1 MKKVKSYNN
10 FVNESLITEI
20 IDPITLTFAIAG
32 IGIAFG
38 PEIMK
43 AYRSR
48 KISNADLKDLT
59 KMLSKAKAKA
69 KKYERQGLDHD
80 SAEAQSEVD
89 HIEARIDDLRGE
101 MSNHDEIIK
110 DFEKDK
116 KTHKELE
123 QELKDVDPEVLR
135 KALRNAKKEASKL
148 K

>member
-20 IDPITLTFAIAG
+20 VDPITLTFAIAG
-32 IGIAFG
+32 LGIAFG
-38 PEIMK
+38 PDIMK

-48 KISNADLKDLT
+48 KISNADLKDLR
-59 KMLSKAKAKA
+59 KMLSKAQAKS
-69 KKYERQGLDHD
+69 KKYTRQGLDHD
-80 SAEAQSEVD
+80 AAEAQSEVD

-123 QELKDVDPEVLR
+123 QELKDVDPKVLR
-135 KALRNAKKEASKL
+135 KALKNAKIEASKL

>member
-10 FVNESLITEI
+10 FVNESLITEV

-48 KISNADLKDLT
+48 KISKADMKDLV

-80 SAEAQSEVD
+80 AAEAQSEVD
-89 HIEARIDDLRGE
+89 HIEARIEDLRNDIG
-101 MSNHDEIIK
+101 NHEEVIK

-123 QELKDVDPEVLR
+123 QELKDVDPSVLR
-135 KALRNAKKEASKL
+135 KALRDAKKEASKL

>member
-38 PEIMK
+38 PDIMK

-48 KISNADLKDLT
+48 KISNADLKDLK
-59 KMLSKAKAKA
+59 KMLSKAQAKS
-69 KKYERQGLDHD
+69 KKYTRQGLDHD
-80 SAEAQSEVD
+80 AAEAQSEVD
-89 HIEARIDDLRGE
+89 HIEARIEDLRGE
-101 MSNHDEIIK
+101 LNNHDEIIK

-123 QELKDVDPEVLR
+123 KELQDVDPDVLR
-135 KALRNAKKEASKL
+135 RALRDAKKEASKL

>member
-38 PEIMK
+38 PDIMK

-48 KISNADLKDLT
+48 KISNADLKDLK
-59 KMLSKAKAKA
+59 KMLSKAKAKM
-69 KKYERQGLDHD
+69 KKYTRQGLDHD
-80 SAEAQSEVD
+80 AAEAQSEVD
-89 HIEARIDDLRGE
+89 HIEARIEDLQGE
-101 MSNHDEIIK
+101 LNNHDEIIK

-123 QELKDVDPEVLR
+123 KELQDVDPDVLR
-135 KALRNAKKEASKL
+135 RALRDAKREASKL

>member
-123 QELKDVDPEVLR
+123 QELKGVDPEVLR

>member
-135 KALRNAKKEASKL
+135 KALRDAKKEASKL

>member
-32 IGIAFG
+32 LGIAFG
-38 PEIMK
+38 PDIMK

-48 KISNADLKDLT
+48 KISNADLKDLR
-59 KMLSKAKAKA
+59 KMLSKAQAKF
-69 KKYERQGLDHD
+69 KKYTRQGLDHD
-80 SAEAQSEVD
+80 AAEAQSEVD

-101 MSNHDEIIK
+101 LSNHDEIIK

-123 QELKDVDPEVLR
+123 QELRDVDPEVLR
-135 KALRNAKKEASKL
+135 KALRNAKIEASKL

>member
-48 KISNADLKDLT
+48 KISNADLKDLK

-123 QELKDVDPEVLR
+123 QELKGVDPEVLR

>member
-48 KISNADLKDLT
+48 KISNADIKDLT

-135 KALRNAKKEASKL
+135 KALRDAKKEASKL

>member
-135 KALRNAKKEASKL
+135 NALRDAKKEASKL

>member
-80 SAEAQSEVD
+80 SAEEQSEVD

-135 KALRNAKKEASKL
+135 KALRDAKKEASKL

>member
-1 MKKVKSYNN
+1 
-10 FVNESLITEI
+10 
-20 IDPITLTFAIAG
+20 
-32 IGIAFG
+32 
-38 PEIMK
+38 
-43 AYRSR
+43 
-48 KISNADLKDLT
+48 
-59 KMLSKAKAKA
+59 MLSKAKAKA

-135 KALRNAKKEASKL
+135 KALRDAKKEASKL

>member
-48 KISNADLKDLT
+48 KISKADLKDLT

-69 KKYERQGLDHD
+69 KKYDRQGLDHD
-80 SAEAQSEVD
+80 AAEAQSEVD
-89 HIEARIDDLRGE
+89 HIEARIEDLRNE
-101 MSNHDEIIK
+101 MGNHDEIIK

-123 QELKDVDPEVLR
+123 QELKDVDPSVLR
-135 KALRNAKKEASKL
+135 RALRDAKKESSKL

>member
-48 KISNADLKDLT
+48 KISKADLTDLT

-69 KKYERQGLDHD
+69 KKYDRQGLDHD
-80 SAEAQSEVD
+80 AAEAQSEVD
-89 HIEARIDDLRGE
+89 HIEARIEDLRNE
-101 MSNHDEIIK
+101 MGNHDEIIK

-123 QELKDVDPEVLR
+123 QELKNVDPNVLR
-135 KALRNAKKEASKL
+135 RALRDAKKEASKL